1 MARDEAVRRSV
12 SGRINPIN
20 PINPINSIDL
30 IELVE
35 LFDLIDLV
43 ISIHRVKPGSGTAT
57 RESIQYFTEPFIS

>member
-12 SGRINPIN
+12 SGRINPI
-20 PINPINSIDL
+20 DL
-30 IELVE
+30 IE

-57 RESIQYFTEPFIS
+57 RESIQCFTEPFIS

>member
-12 SGRINPIN
+12 SGRIDPISS
-20 PINPINSIDL
+20 INSI
-30 IELVE
+30 ELFE

-57 RESIQYFTEPFIS
+57 RESIQCFTEPFIS